1 MLWTFF
7 VGKEQVMEG
16 EIFFFFFNYQL
27 VFCIFVEAGDSIF
40 IGNSRLGCYVCLTAV
55 FSHYYY
61 VGSEG
66 KGHDFD

>member
-1 MLWTFF
+1 M
-7 VGKEQVMEG
+7 
-16 EIFFFFFNYQL
+16 
-27 VFCIFVEAGDSIF
+27 FCIFVEAGDSIF